1 MCYFLCMP
9 KVASSIFHTNF
20 HFICHFSIM
29 VMGGLTYLN
38 KDMIQM
44 KSLPKDFVLMIF
56 WFISYFIILYVSKG
70 NLDYKYYLQI
80 IGLLPLHLFTFYIY
94 KITSY
99 PWCTRL
105 FQRSELKWILL
116 VIANLT
122 LEIYIVQFH
131 IITDEFNTLFPLN
144 TVIVFMLISISAY
157 ILKVITSL
165 FLQFLSSV
173 PFNLKE
179 AIKIY

>member
-1 MCYFLCMP
+1 
-9 KVASSIFHTNF
+9 
-20 HFICHFSIM
+20 
-29 VMGGLTYLN
+29 
-38 KDMIQM
+38 M